1 MPNPVVHFEIQSNK
15 HEEIQKFYGDLFGWH
30 IEQTPM
36 DYGIVDTHTENGIGG
51 GIGGTNGGPNRVTF
65 YVESEDIHGS
75 LKKANELGGKT
86 VMDVMDIPGM
96 VTMALFEDPEGNV
109 VGIVSNQT
117 PSAEG

>member
-1 MPNPVVHFEIQSNK
+1 M
-15 HEEIQKFYGDLFGWH
+15 
-30 IEQTPM
+30 
-36 DYGIVDTHTENGIGG
+36 
-51 GIGGTNGGPNRVTF
+51 TF